1 MLINLTNHP
10 SALWDTT
17 QLAAA
22 QQQFGNVFDLP
33 FPDVDPAGDEQYIS
47 DLADLYLDKI
57 LSLAQDAQA
66 TVHLMGEMT
75 FTIALHNRLRT
86 HNIPCIASTTKR
98 IVENFPNGEKRVKF
112 QFVRFRMYEP

>member
-1 MLINLTNHP
+1 MLINFTNHP

-22 QQQFGNVFDLP
+22 QQQFGNVVDIP

-75 FTIALHNRLRT
+75 FTVALLNRLRT
-86 HNIPCIASTTKR
+86 HNIPCIASTTQR
-98 IVENFPNGEKRVKF
+98 IVETLPNGDKKVTF
-112 QFVRFRMYEP
+112 QFNKFRHYE

>member
-10 SALWDTT
+10 SALWDTA

-22 QQQFGNVFDLP
+22 QQLFGNVVDLP
-33 FPDVDPAGDEQYIS
+33 FPDVDPAGDEQYIA

-57 LSLAQDAQA
+57 LSLANGVIP

-75 FTIALHNRLRT
+75 LTVALHLRLRS
-86 HNIPCIASTTKR
+86 HNIPCVASTTRR
-98 IVENFPNGEKRVKF
+98 IVETLPNGDKKVTF
-112 QFVRFRMYEP
+112 QFNKFRHYE